1 MTRNKRR
8 NIEYLTE
15 EEIKRVKTVLA
26 SSDSGLCLRDKA
38 VGLLALFTGLRGCD
52 ILGLKLKDIDWEND
66 LILINQEKTDVPLKL
81 PLRPVVGNAIY
92 DYICQERPKCST
104 EEVFVSK
111 RPLNLPL
118 RAGSARNIA
127 GSIMKVAGI
136 RQNKGSRKG
145 FHIFRHHIAT
155 FLLNKEI
162 PQPVISSVMG
172 HSSPSS
178 LNPYLSADF
187 LHLKECALSIE
198 PFPIRK
204 EVFHD

>member
-26 SSDSGLCLRDKA
+26 SPDSGLCLRDKA

-145 FHIFRHHIAT
+145 FHIPAPYRH
-155 FLLNKEI
+155 LSPEQRN